1 MGGGSMNKKAIGI
14 TSLAIGVVVLVYAVM
29 SMDSFASD
37 ISEALTG
44 SPTDKAMWLL
54 IGGVVLTIVGAIF
67 TSEHS

>member
-1 MGGGSMNKKAIGI
+1 MNKKAIGI